1 MSEHDTEFCAHI
13 GADRPTLKL
22 LMKCRDDIA
31 LHWFDVGKALL
42 REEHYYSY
50 LNKIQ
55 HDYSNDVQRCCF
67 EMLHYWLTVDAEA
80 SWNKLIDAL
89 QLIHL
94 NGIAERVKQD
104 IIGKGN

>member
-1 MSEHDTEFCAHI
+1 MRCSHE
-13 GADRPTLKL
+13 
-22 LMKCRDDIA
+22 IA

-55 HDYSNDVQRCCF
+55 HIYSYDVKRCCF
-67 EMLHYWLTVDAEA
+67 EMLYYWLMVDYEA

-89 QLIHL
+89 QLIDL

-104 IIGKGN
+104 IICKGN